1 MSYIVQTRGLLCTLV
16 LSYSLRAE
24 GAGKSD
30 AEAPFYRVVCLKWS
44 SGARR
49 TRFRHDYGVDGHL
62 LSFVIR

>member
-1 MSYIVQTRGLLCTLV
+1 MSYIVQTRGLLHTLV

-30 AEAPFYRVVCLKWS
+30 AEAPFYRVVCLMWS

-49 TRFRHDYGVDGHL
+49 TRFRLDYGVGDHL
-62 LSFVIR
+62 LPFVVR